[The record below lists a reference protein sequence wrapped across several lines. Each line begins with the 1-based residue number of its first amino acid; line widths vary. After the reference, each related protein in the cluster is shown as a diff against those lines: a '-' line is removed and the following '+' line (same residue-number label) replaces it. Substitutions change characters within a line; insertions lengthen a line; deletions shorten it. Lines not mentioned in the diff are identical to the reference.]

1 VTPHRWLVAAACV
14 IVAAVLVVIV
24 GRAELASERRKEID
38 GIALVRSLV
47 GGKIAKPV
55 NFRVSPDL
63 YCLIYESGGRPIA
76 LELCAD
82 RYGRIVEAVDRR
94 GSLPVFY
101 NITFEPQVATEH
113 IDMHFVAQAIARL
126 EVTSK

>member
-1 VTPHRWLVAAACV
+1 MTPHRWLVAAACV

-55 NFRVSPDL
+55 N
-63 YCLIYESGGRPIA
+63 CLIYESGGRPIA